1 MCSKIIICVQ
11 SVLRGLLSPLKSL
24 ASRSAQLI
32 IFIILTLY
40 VQTSRNAACIALL
53 LLLELFIIDTSKK
66 KQQPLRSLRL
76 ILYPFTRQLHVC
88 VINLSLTEQV
98 FIHYTETHNNYILLY
113 LFNVSVHQ
121 MYSYVLRVSVHA
133 LRSSVHTRFHRK
145 ILYLHIKT
153 IIQLTVKCNESL
165 SHHKLKNN
173 VIPTDW
179 RALVLDLFIRFI
191 HSNKYIM
198 KIKQCFLWFYV

>member
-40 VQTSRNAACIALL
+40 VQTNRKAACIALL

-76 ILYPFTRQLHVC
+76 ILYPFARQLHVC
-88 VINLSLTEQV
+88 VLNISLTEQV
-98 FIHYTETHNNYILLY
+98 SIHYTETHNNYILLY

-121 MYSYVLRVSVHA
+121 MYSYVPRVSYRTRAKVIG
-133 LRSSVHTRFHRK
+133 RYTRFHRK
-145 ILYLHIKT
+145 ILYLHIKI

-165 SHHKLKNN
+165 SHHKLKNT
-173 VIPTDW
+173 VIPTD
-179 RALVLDLFIRFI
+179 
-191 HSNKYIM
+191 S
-198 KIKQCFLWFYV
+198 